1 MGICESSKKN
11 QKSIC
16 RINSNGE
23 KGIGIFCKFPLPPT
37 NDNSYVLIAHSKF
50 IGSKEIFDQK
60 KITFS
65 LDDEDD
71 QKTLLIDDSRKVYI
85 NEEKY
90 KITIIEIRDEDN
102 IGKDYFSNVELDD
115 ISDENYF
122 KQKLGI
128 FNPDNKNEG
137 IVGQIQNIDPTGY
150 KFDYSCQTSNFIEGT
165 PIINLVTHKFI
176 AINNSYDDKNK
187 ISIGTFLKMPISEFI
202 VMKKIPQFQAK
213 LNNELILYY
222 SIPPINDLKLF
233 GEDFVI
239 KNKNKCKLLILDAD
253 HVEHEIELCAYI
265 NPDELFLQNNIIIIF
280 LVQTDY
286 FTDLSFMFHKC
297 ENLIMVSGF
306 SNIATE
312 YVTNMKG
319 MFEYCTKLK
328 KLDDI

>member
-1 MGICESSKKN
+1 
-11 QKSIC
+11 
-16 RINSNGE
+16 
-23 KGIGIFCKFPLPPT
+23 
-37 NDNSYVLIAHSKF
+37 
-50 IGSKEIFDQK
+50 
-60 KITFS
+60 
-65 LDDEDD
+65 
-71 QKTLLIDDSRKVYI
+71 
-85 NEEKY
+85 
-90 KITIIEIRDEDN
+90 
-102 IGKDYFSNVELDD
+102 
-115 ISDENYF
+115 
-122 KQKLGI
+122 
-128 FNPDNKNEG
+128 
-137 IVGQIQNIDPTGY
+137 
-150 KFDYSCQTSNFIEGT
+150 
-165 PIINLVTHKFI
+165 
-176 AINNSYDDKNK
+176 
-187 ISIGTFLKMPISEFI
+187 
-202 VMKKIPQFQAK
+202 MKKIPQFQAK

-328 KLDDI
+328 KLDDISNLKTGEVIDMSQMFGLCTNLIQLPDLSSWKTNNVKI